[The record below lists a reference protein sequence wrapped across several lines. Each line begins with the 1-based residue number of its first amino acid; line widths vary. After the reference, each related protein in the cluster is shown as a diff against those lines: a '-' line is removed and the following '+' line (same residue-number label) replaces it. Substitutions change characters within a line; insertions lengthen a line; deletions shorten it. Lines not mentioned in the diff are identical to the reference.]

1 MSVAHESGRQLH
13 DLTIVEAGER
23 LRSGEVSAVDLL
35 DAAVDRAHR
44 TEAQLHAYLTIDREG
59 ARAAAERADAELAVG
74 DDRGPLHGM
83 PMALKDNMCTRG
95 VETTAA
101 SQILA
106 GYKPPYDA
114 TVVTRLRESGAVIV
128 GKTNLDEFAMGS
140 STENSAYGPSFN
152 PWDISRVPGGSSGGS
167 AAAVAAGSAFGAL
180 GSDTGG
186 SIRQPASLSGIVG
199 LKPTYGTVSRYGL
212 IAFASS
218 LDQIGPLS
226 KSVTDAALTL
236 DAIWGHDPLDAT
248 SYDGEYP
255 DVTSDL
261 DRGIQGMKIGVVAEM
276 AGEGYEPAVEE
287 SVSAMVERLAEAG
300 AEIVEV
306 SLPTVDIAL
315 SAYYLVAPAE
325 ASANLARFDG
335 IRYGHR
341 GAGTTTEELM
351 ARTRAE
357 GFGPEVTRRILLGTY
372 ALSAGYYDAFY
383 GQAQRVRVALREE
396 FSAAYERVDVL
407 VSPTSPTVAF
417 PAGAKVDDPLSMYL
431 TDICTNPI
439 NLVGHPGISVPIAV
453 DDETLPIGFQVMAPA
468 LGESAMFRVAAE
480 VERLAAFTARPALA
494 EVVS

>member
-1 MSVAHESGRQLH
+1 MTLT
-13 DLTIVEAGER
+13 DLTIVAVGEK
-23 LRSGEVSAVDLL
+23 LRAGEVSSVQLL
-35 DAAVDRAHR
+35 DATLDVAAR

-59 ARAAAERADAELAVG
+59 ARAAAEAADSDLAAG
-74 DDRGPLHGM
+74 NDRGPLHGI
-83 PMALKDNMCTRG
+83 PVALKDNMCTRG
-95 VETTAA
+95 LETTAS

-106 GYKPPYDA
+106 GYRPPYDA
-114 TVVTRLRESGAVIV
+114 TVVTRLREAGAVIV

-167 AAAVAAGSAFGAL
+167 AAAVAAGSAFAAL

-186 SIRQPASLSGIVG
+186 SIRQPASLTGIVG

-236 DAIWGHDPLDAT
+236 DTIWGHDPMDAT
-248 SYDGEYP
+248 SYAGEYP
-255 DVTSDL
+255 DVMSDL
-261 DRGIQGMKIGVVAEM
+261 ERGVDGVRVGVVSEM
-276 AGEGYEPAVEE
+276 SGEGYEPAVEE
-287 SVSAMVERLAEAG
+287 AVADMVEKLSGAG
-300 AEIVEV
+300 AEIIEV

-325 ASANLARFDG
+325 ASANIARFDG
-335 IRYGHR
+335 ISYGLR
-341 GAGTTTEELM
+341 AEGATTEELM

-383 GQAQRVRVALREE
+383 GQAQRVRVALRADYA
-396 FSAAYERVDVL
+396 AAYEQVDVL

-417 PAGAKVDDPLSMYL
+417 PVGAKVDDPLSMYL
-431 TDICTNPI
+431 TDICTNPL
-439 NLVGHPGISVPIAV
+439 NLVGHPGISVPVAV
-453 DDETLPIGFQVMAPA
+453 DDQNLPIGFQVMAPA
-468 LGESAMFRVAAE
+468 LGEATMFRVAAE
-480 VERLAAFTARPALA
+480 VERLAAFTARPVLA

>member
-1 MSVAHESGRQLH
+1 MRSLT
-13 DLTIVEAGER
+13 DLTIVEAGAK
-23 LRSGEVSAVDLL
+23 LRSGETSSVELLEAV
-35 DAAVDRAHR
+35 VERAHK
-44 TEAQLHAYLTIDREG
+44 TEAQLHAYLTLDRDG
-59 ARAAAERADAELAVG
+59 AREAAEAADAGLAAG
-74 DDRGPLHGM
+74 EDKGPLHGV
-83 PMALKDNMCTRG
+83 PIALKDNLCTRG

-106 GYKPPYDA
+106 GYVPPYDA
-114 TVVTRLRESGAVIV
+114 TVVTRLRDAGAVIV

-140 STENSAYGPSFN
+140 STENSGYGPSFN

-186 SIRQPASLSGIVG
+186 SIRQPASLTGIVG
-199 LKPTYGTVSRYGL
+199 MKPTYGTVSRYGL

-226 KSVTDAALTL
+226 KSVEDAAILL
-236 DAIWGHDPLDAT
+236 EVIWGHDPLDAT
-248 SYDGEYP
+248 SYPGDYP
-255 DVTSDL
+255 DPGADL
-261 DRGIQGMKIGVVAEM
+261 GRGVEGLEVGVVKEF

-287 SVSAMVERLAEAG
+287 AMATMLDRLRGAG
-300 AEIVEV
+300 AEISEV

-341 GAGTTTEELM
+341 ATGTTTEALM

-357 GFGPEVTRRILLGTY
+357 GFGPEVTRRVLLGTY

-383 GQAQRVRVALREE
+383 GQAQRVRAALRDE
-396 FSAAYERVDVL
+396 FEDAYEKVDVL

-417 PAGAKVDDPLSMYL
+417 RAGDKVDDPLSMYL
-431 TDICTNPI
+431 TDICTNPL
-439 NLVGHPGISVPIAV
+439 NLVGHPGISVPVSV
-453 DDETLPIGFQVMAPA
+453 DDQNLPVGFQVMAPA
-468 LGESAMFRVAAE
+468 LGETVMFRVAAE
-480 VERLAAFTARPALA
+480 VERLAGFDARPMIE
-494 EVVS
+494 EVVG

>member
-1 MSVAHESGRQLH
+1 
-13 DLTIVEAGER
+13 
-23 LRSGEVSAVDLL
+23 
-35 DAAVDRAHR
+35 
-44 TEAQLHAYLTIDREG
+44 
-59 ARAAAERADAELAVG
+59 
-74 DDRGPLHGM
+74 
-83 PMALKDNMCTRG
+83 

-106 GYKPPYDA
+106 GYRPPYDA
-114 TVVTRLRESGAVIV
+114 SVVTRLREAGAVIV

-186 SIRQPASLSGIVG
+186 SIRQPAALSGIVG
-199 LKPTYGTVSRYGL
+199 VKPTYGTVSRYGL

-226 KSVTDAALTL
+226 KSVADAALMLKT
-236 DAIWGHDPLDAT
+236 IWGHDPLDAT
-248 SYDGEYP
+248 SYPGEYP
-255 DVTSDL
+255 DLLTGLEAGVSGL
-261 DRGIQGMKIGVVAEM
+261 KVGVVKEF

-287 SVSAMVERLAEAG
+287 AMSKTLDALSDAG
-300 AEIVEV
+300 AQIAEV

-335 IRYGHR
+335 IRYGLR
-341 GAGTTTEELM
+341 TSGSTTEELM

-383 GQAQRVRVALREE
+383 GQAQRVRAALREE
-396 FSAAYERVDVL
+396 FTIAYENVDVL

-417 PAGAKVDDPLSMYL
+417 RVGDKVDDPLSMYL
-431 TDICTNPI
+431 TDICTNPL
-439 NLVGHPGISVPIAV
+439 NLVGHPGISVPVAV
-453 DDETLPIGFQVMAPA
+453 DDQGLPVGFQVMAPA
-468 LGESAMFRVAAE
+468 LGEAVMFRVAAE
-480 VERLAAFTARPALA
+480 VERLAAFTARPVLE
-494 EVVS
+494 EVAG

>member
-1 MSVAHESGRQLH
+1 VSSLH
-13 DLTIVEAGER
+13 DLTIVEAGAR
-23 LRSGEVSAVDLL
+23 LRAGEITAVELL
-35 DAAVDRAHR
+35 DAVINRAHQ
-44 TEAQLHAYLTIDREG
+44 TEAQLHAYLTLDRDG
-59 ARAAAERADAELAVG
+59 ARIAAEAADEALAAG
-74 DDRGPLHGM
+74 DDKGPLHGI
-83 PMALKDNMCTRG
+83 PIALKDNMCTRG

-106 GYKPPYDA
+106 GYIPPYDA
-114 TVVTRLRESGAVIV
+114 TVVGRLRQAGAVMV

-167 AAAVAAGSAFGAL
+167 AAAVAAGSALGAL

-186 SIRQPASLSGIVG
+186 SIRQPASLTGIVG
-199 LKPTYGTVSRYGL
+199 VKPTYGTVSRYGL

-236 DAIWGHDPLDAT
+236 EAVWGHDPLDAT
-248 SYDGEYP
+248 SYSGEYP
-255 DVTSDL
+255 DLLAGL
-261 DRGIQGMKIGVVAEM
+261 DAGVENLKVGVVEEF

-287 SVSAMVERLAEAG
+287 AMATMLNRLAEAG
-300 AEIVEV
+300 AEVVQV

-341 GAGTTTEELM
+341 ATGATTEALM

-357 GFGPEVTRRILLGTY
+357 GFGPEVTRRVLLGTY

-383 GQAQRVRVALREE
+383 GQAQRVRAALRDE
-396 FSAAYERVDVL
+396 FGAAYEKVDVL

-417 PAGAKVDDPLSMYL
+417 RAGDKVDDPLSMYL
-431 TDICTNPI
+431 TDICTNPL
-439 NLVGHPGISVPIAV
+439 NLVGHPGISVPV
-453 DDETLPIGFQVMAPA
+453 DVDEQNLPVGFQVMAPA
-468 LGESAMFRVAAE
+468 LGETVMFRVAAE
-480 VERLAAFTARPALA
+480 VERLAEFSARPVLE
-494 EVVS
+494 EVAR

>member
-1 MSVAHESGRQLH
+1 VTLS
-13 DLTIVEAGER
+13 DLTIVEAGKR
-23 LRSGEVSAVDLL
+23 IRSGETTSVELLEAVL
-35 DAAVDRAHR
+35 DRAHR
-44 TEAQLHAYLTIDREG
+44 TEAQLHAYLTLDREG
-59 ARAAAERADAELAVG
+59 AHAAAETADAELAAG
-74 DDRGPLHGM
+74 SDHGPLHGI
-83 PMALKDNMCTRG
+83 PIALKDNMCTRG

-106 GYKPPYDA
+106 GYVPPYDA
-114 TVVTRLRESGAVIV
+114 TVVTRLREAGAVIV

-167 AAAVAAGSAFGAL
+167 ATAVAAGSALGAL

-186 SIRQPASLSGIVG
+186 SIRQPASLTGIVG
-199 LKPTYGTVSRYGL
+199 VKPTYGTVSRYGL

-226 KSVTDAALTL
+226 KSVEDAAIMLS
-236 DAIWGHDPLDAT
+236 AVWGHDPLDAT
-248 SYDGEYP
+248 SYAGQYP
-255 DVTSDL
+255 ELTTGLENGVEGL
-261 DRGIQGMKIGVVAEM
+261 RIGVVREF
-276 AGEGYEPAVEE
+276 AGEGYEPAVE
-287 SVSAMVERLAEAG
+287 SAMSTMLERLAGAG

-341 GAGTTTEELM
+341 ADGTTTEELM
-351 ARTRAE
+351 ARSRAE

-383 GQAQRVRVALREE
+383 GQAQRVRAALREE
-396 FSAAYERVDVL
+396 FTAAYESVDVL
-407 VSPTSPTVAF
+407 AAPTSPTVAF
-417 PAGAKVDDPLSMYL
+417 RVGDKVEDPLSMYL
-431 TDICTNPI
+431 TDICTNPL
-439 NLVGHPGISVPIAV
+439 NLVGHPGISVPVAL
-453 DDETLPIGFQVMAPA
+453 DGQGLPIGFQVMAPA
-468 LGESAMFRVAAE
+468 LGETVMFQVAAE
-480 VERLAAFTARPALA
+480 VERLADFTDRPVLE
-494 EVVS
+494 EVAT

>member
-1 MSVAHESGRQLH
+1 MTDALH
-13 DLTIVEAGER
+13 DLTIVAAGEG
-23 LRSGEVSAVDLL
+23 LRSGDFSAVDLL
-35 DAAVDRAHR
+35 ESVLDRAHR
-44 TEAQLHAYLTIDREG
+44 TEAQLHAYLTIDRDG
-59 ARAAAERADAELAVG
+59 ARMAAANADADLAAG
-74 DDRGPLHGM
+74 HDRGPMHGI
-83 PMALKDNMCTRG
+83 PFALKDNMCTRG
-95 VETTAA
+95 VETTAS

-106 GYKPPYDA
+106 GYRPPYDA
-114 TVVTRLRESGAVIV
+114 TVVRKLREAGAVIV

-140 STENSAYGPSFN
+140 STENSAYGPSYN

-167 AAAVAAGSAFGAL
+167 AAAVAAGSALGAL

-226 KSVTDAALTL
+226 RSVTDAALTL
-236 DAIWGHDPLDAT
+236 GTIWGHDPLDAT
-248 SYDGEYP
+248 SYAGEYP
-255 DVTSDL
+255 DLTAGL
-261 DRGIQGMKIGVVAEM
+261 ERGVEGMRIGVVTEM
-276 AGEGYEPAVEE
+276 AGEGYESAVDEA
-287 SVSAMVERLAEAG
+287 VTAMVEKLSLAG

-306 SLPTVDIAL
+306 SLPTVTIAL

-341 GAGTTTEELM
+341 AAGATTEDLM

-383 GQAQRVRVALREE
+383 GQAQKVRAAIRED
-396 FSAAYERVDVL
+396 FARAYSQVHAL

-417 PAGAKVDDPLSMYL
+417 KAGDRVDDPLAMYL
-431 TDICTNPI
+431 SDICTIPS
-439 NLVGHPGISVPIAV
+439 NLSGDPAMSVPIGL
-453 DDETLPIGFQVMAPA
+453 DGDGLPIGFQVMAPA
-468 LGESAMFRVAAE
+468 LSEDVMFRVGAE
-480 VERLAAFTARPALA
+480 VERLAGFSARPSLL

>member
-1 MSVAHESGRQLH
+1 MTLT
-13 DLTIVEAGER
+13 DLTIVEAGQK
-23 LRSGEVSAVDLL
+23 LRSGEVTCVELLEAVL
-35 DAAVDRAHR
+35 DVAHR
-44 TEAQLHAYLTIDREG
+44 TEAQLHAYLTIDRDG
-59 ARAAAERADAELAVG
+59 ARAAAEAADDDLVAEI
-74 DDRGPLHGM
+74 DRGPLHGI
-83 PMALKDNMCTRG
+83 PIALKDNMCTHG
-95 VETTAA
+95 LETTAS

-106 GYKPPYDA
+106 GYEPPYDA
-114 TVVTRLRESGAVIV
+114 TVVTRLREAGAVIV

-167 AAAVAAGSAFGAL
+167 AAAVAVGSAFGAL

-186 SIRQPASLSGIVG
+186 SIRQPASLTGIVG

-226 KSVTDAALTL
+226 KSVTDAALMLET
-236 DAIWGHDPLDAT
+236 IWGHDPLDAT
-248 SYDGEYP
+248 SYAGDYP
-255 DVTSDL
+255 DVQSDL
-261 DRGIQGMKIGVVAEM
+261 DRGVDGMRVGVVAEM

-287 SVSAMVERLAEAG
+287 AVAEMVEKLSGAG

-335 IRYGHR
+335 VRYGLR
-341 GAGTTTEELM
+341 VDGATTEDLM
-351 ARTRAE
+351 ARTRAA

-396 FSAAYERVDVL
+396 YADAYEMVDVL

-417 PAGAKVDDPLSMYL
+417 PVGAKVDDPLSMYL
-431 TDICTNPI
+431 TDICTNPL

-453 DDETLPIGFQVMAPA
+453 DGQNLPIGFQVMAPA
-468 LGESAMFRVAAE
+468 LGETAMFRVAAE
-480 VERLAAFTARPALA
+480 VERLAAFTTRPELA